1 MKKLL
6 LGIGVLSL
14 SFSLAACGSDS
25 ASTDKTDSD
34 SSKTTQQEE
43 KATKETKTDQKS
55 KTESQ
60 SNDKSVN
67 DNKEESKN
75 TSKKN
80 SSDKK
85 ASDKKKLV
93 DVTLNKT
100 VDGDTIKVN
109 YKDEVET
116 VRYLLVDTPETK
128 KPNSCVQ
135 PYGEDASERNKEL
148 VNSGKL
154 QLEFDEGDRTDK
166 YGRMLA
172 YVYVDGKSVQETLL
186 KEGLARVAYVY
197 EPNTKYID
205 QFKKDEQEAKSEKL
219 SIWSK
224 NSYVTDKG
232 FNGCVKKASAAKK
245 KTTSNESNKQSSS
258 TQNLDTN
265 KPSSNSSSS
274 SASSSSNTTQT
285 SPSTSTEGT
294 ESFANCTELRKKYP
308 NGVPSSHPAYQS
320 KMDRDHDNFAC
331 ER

>member
-85 ASDKKKLV
+85 ASDNKKLV

-245 KTTSNESNKQSSS
+245 KTTSNESNKQSSL
-258 TQNLDTN
+258 TQNSDTN
-265 KPSSNSSSS
+265 KSSSNSSSS
-274 SASSSSNTTQT
+274 SASSRSNTAQA

-308 NGVPSSHPAYQS
+308 NGVPSTHAAYQS

>member
-93 DVTLNKT
+93 DVTLNNT

-135 PYGEDASERNKEL
+135 PYGEDALERNKEL

-186 KEGLARVAYVY
+186 KEGLARVAYAY

-258 TQNLDTN
+258 TQNSDTN
-265 KPSSNSSSS
+265 KSSSNSSSS

-308 NGVPSSHPAYQS
+308 NGVPSTHPAYQS